1 MQDSLKIL
9 MLEDSSTDA
18 ELIQRML
25 RKEWAQCAFTVA
37 SSKQAFI
44 KQLKDFAP
52 DLVLADNALP
62 GFSAAEALELLQSA
76 ARPVPFILVTG
87 TVSEEFAATIIKK
100 GAEDYILKDRLTR
113 LPAAIEAALKHQ
125 QAAVEKQ
132 NAADKLRLSEEKYR
146 MLVEHAFD
154 GNIIYNLDGRILDCN
169 YSTCQYLGYSLEE
182 LQKLSVTDLFF
193 KEDLQQRPI
202 YFESLKAGHS
212 TIDYRRLRRKDGTHV
227 DMEIVTKM
235 MPDGKLMA
243 VGRDITERKKAAEQ
257 QSLFASIVNSSEDA
271 IISKTTDGIITSWNR
286 GATNTFG
293 YDPREVIGQH
303 ISIIIPPDLVEE
315 ENSIAD
321 RVKTGAVVQH
331 YETMRLH
338 KNGSEVYVSIAMSP
352 VRSSRGA
359 ITGCAI
365 IARDVTDNRKKE
377 QAIRESNERFE
388 MVTRATND
396 IIWDWNT
403 ETDILWWNPNFYHHF
418 GFKPAPVPEN
428 VSSRYLHIHS
438 EDRERVLSTISN
450 CFREKEAFWKDEYR
464 FITASGETAFVLDCA
479 YILYKEDGSP
489 YRMVGAMLDITNRKK
504 AEELVRNSMEEKQA
518 LAAKTSSILNTLP
531 ANIALLDAHGVI
543 VDINDAWRRF
553 ARQNGFPGDNFGV
566 GENYIHVCENS
577 KGIFSKGAK
586 DVGKGLRDVLENYV
600 REFVYEYPC
609 HSPHEKRWYRMIATP
624 LKDRKY
630 RGAVVMHLDI
640 SEIKRLEEERLKSKM
655 TEQKKITRA
664 MLLGQEQER
673 SQIGQEL
680 HDNISQLLAAVRMK
694 LNLYLA
700 KSAVKSPVI
709 ADCVANLEEAVAE
722 TRNLSHRML
731 MPRFK
736 ESSFRE
742 ALQSLAHN
750 YVTPTRKVQIE
761 AASLMEATISPAI
774 LETLYRIAQEQLH
787 NIDKHAHAS
796 KINIVIGSTD
806 QHAQMS
812 ISDNGNGFDLK
823 EKRQGVGL
831 TNIMNRAESF
841 NGHVKILSEPGH
853 GCMLLVD
860 IPLAE

>member
-1 MQDSLKIL
+1 

-18 ELIQRML
+18 ELIQRLL
-25 RKEWAQCAFTVA
+25 RKEWEQCSFALA
-37 SSKQAFI
+37 SNKEAFI
-44 KQLKDFAP
+44 KLLEAFQP
-52 DLVLADNALP
+52 GLVLADNALP
-62 GFSAAEALELLQSA
+62 GFSAAEALEIIRQKGN
-76 ARPVPFILVTG
+76 RIPFILVTG
-87 TVSEEFAATIIKK
+87 TVSEEFAANIIKL
-100 GAEDYILKDRLTR
+100 GADDYVLKDRLAR
-113 LPAAIEAALKHQ
+113 LPAAIETALKHR
-125 QAAVEKQ
+125 QAENEKQ
-132 NAADKLRLSEEKYR
+132 TAAEQLKLSEEKYR

-154 GNIIYNLDGRILDCN
+154 GNIIYDLSGKILDCN
-169 YSTCQYLGYSLEE
+169 YSTCQYLGYTLAE
-182 LQKLSVTDLFF
+182 LQQLSVTDLFF
-193 KEDLQQRPI
+193 KEELRERPL
-202 YFESLKAGHS
+202 YFDSLKAGHS
-212 TIDYRRLRRKDGTHV
+212 TIDYRRLKRKDGSFI

-243 VGRDITERKKAAEQ
+243 VGRDITERRKAAEQ

-271 IISKTTDGIITSWNR
+271 IISKTIDGIITSWNR

-293 YDPREVIGQH
+293 YEPKEVIGQH
-303 ISIIIPPDLVEE
+303 ISIIIPPQLIPE
-315 ENSIAD
+315 ENSFIEK
-321 RVKTGAVVQH
+321 VKTGAVVQH
-331 YETMRLH
+331 FETLRLH
-338 KNGSEVYVSIAMSP
+338 KDGSEIYVSIAMSP
-352 VRSSRGA
+352 VRNSRGTV
-359 ITGCAI
+359 IGCAI
-365 IARDVTDNRKKE
+365 IARDITDNRKKE
-377 QAIRESNERFE
+377 QAIRDSNERFE

-403 ETDILWWNPNFYHHF
+403 ETDTLWWNPNYYHHF
-418 GFKPAPVPEN
+418 GYPPPTTPEN
-428 VSSRYLHIHS
+428 VSSRYLHVHP

-464 FITASGETAFVLDCA
+464 FLTASGETAFVMDCA

-504 AEELVRNSMEEKQA
+504 AEELVRISMEEKQT
-518 LAAKTSSILNTLP
+518 LAAKTASILNTLP
-531 ANIALLDAHGVI
+531 ANIALLDARGVI

-553 ARQNGFPGDNFGV
+553 ARQNGFTGENMGV
-566 GENYIHVCENS
+566 GENYITVCENS

-586 DVGKGLRDVLENYV
+586 DVAKGLRDVLENYV

-609 HSPHEKRWYRMIATP
+609 HSPQEKRWYRMIATP

-640 SEIKRLEEERLKSKM
+640 SELKKLEDERLKSKI

-664 MLLGQEQER
+664 MLMGQEQER

-709 ADCVANLEEAVAE
+709 EDCVSNLEEAVTE

-731 MPRFK
+731 MPRFR

-750 YVTPTRKVQIE
+750 YASPSRKVQVE
-761 AASLMEATISPAI
+761 ATSLMEAAISPAI

-787 NIDKHAHAS
+787 NIDKHANAS
-796 KINIVIGSTD
+796 RINIVIGSTD

-812 ISDNGNGFDLK
+812 ISDDGNGFDVK
-823 EKRQGVGL
+823 EKRNGVGL
-831 TNIMNRAESF
+831 SNIMNRAESF